1 MDNKRINVRIEIKV
15 EDKLG
20 ISQEIL
26 SIFAQRNWNILALE
40 VGSHFI
46 YVHFMSKDIGLP
58 DIKASLKS
66 RTDIIHCKTIDLL
79 PTERRELHLQTLL
92 DKLPNPIIDIDERG
106 LISAVNKA
114 TIALLAKLDIGQVN
128 PNNSHYKSIVGQP
141 IAKYSDYAFTS
152 INNPANTS
160 VVLSFMDNSYVA
172 DITCLNID
180 EKISGVMLTLRSMH
194 SVGQQISLLQA
205 KEQAHVDN
213 IIGNS
218 SIIVALKAQTIR
230 FAKLE
235 LPVLISGET
244 GTGKELV
251 ARALHNA
258 SSRSQAPFLA
268 INCAALP
275 EHLLESE
282 LFGYASGAFTGAK
295 KGGKPGLLELAE
307 SGSLFLDEI
316 AEMSTYLQAKLLRF
330 LQDYN
335 YRRLGGTKELTANV
349 RIISAS
355 HQNLTKLIEQRLFRE
370 DLYYRLNVLG
380 ISIPPLRE
388 RSDDISLLAQHFI
401 ESAALQVSRSLPVL
415 TEQGLTLL
423 KSYYWPG
430 NIRQLQNIL
439 FRAVALNESGIIDAK
454 DVDSLLSEISSY
466 LPQSNQKQLG
476 HGIEN
481 NVEGSDRQ
489 SIDNTTGKN
498 DEGHDSVLTWKEE
511 QQIFEQQLLSNL
523 YENFP
528 TTRKLA
534 ERLNVSHNK
543 IAMKLRQYNIG
554 N

>member
-1 MDNKRINVRIEIKV
+1 VRIEIKV
-15 EDKLG
+15 EDKIG

-26 SIFAQRNWNILALE
+26 AIFAQMNWNILALE
-40 VGSHFI
+40 VGSYFI
-46 YVHFMSKDIGLP
+46 YIHFMSKDINLS
-58 DIKASLKS
+58 DIKASLKD
-66 RTDIIHCKTIDLL
+66 RTDIIHCKAIDLL
-79 PTERRELHLQTLL
+79 PTERREVHLQTLL

-114 TIALLAKLDIGQVN
+114 TIALLTEQDGNKLNSINSN
-128 PNNSHYKSIVGQP
+128 PNNCHYKSIVGQP

-218 SIIVALKAQTIR
+218 SIIVSLKAQTIR

-244 GTGKELV
+244 GTGKELI

-307 SGSLFLDEI
+307 SGTLFLDEI

-388 RSDDISLLAQHFI
+388 RSDDISLLALQFI

-415 TEQGLTLL
+415 TEQGLTRL

-439 FRAVALNESGIIDAK
+439 FRAVALNESGIIEAK
-454 DVDSLLSEISSY
+454 DVESLLSEISSY
-466 LPQSNQKQLG
+466 SPQSNQKQLG
-476 HGIEN
+476 QVIEN

-489 SIDNTTGKN
+489 SIDNTAGKN
-498 DEGHDSVLTWKEE
+498 DEGHDSVLTWEEE
-511 QQIFEQQLLSNL
+511 QQIFEQQLLSKL
-523 YENFP
+523 YEDYP

-543 IAMKLRQYNIG
+543 IAMKLRKYNIG